1 MGTTTLDALT
11 IGTVTG
17 KDGGVSTTWDDVNRR
32 LVGAI
37 LALDLYDSLTVGD
50 RQPAPSRG
58 LFARKGRPAPR
69 RFVQITAAQTVLI
82 AECVGSASFGGDWPM
97 TPEQES
103 TLLRQGWEKPWTDS
117 DRTFQR
123 EAPLIGAPTLAL
135 ATVRALKLL
144 GSEVTELQFD
154 LTREEPE

>member
-1 MGTTTLDALT
+1 M
-11 IGTVTG
+11 
-17 KDGGVSTTWDDVNRR
+17 STSWDDVNRR

-37 LALDLYDSLTVGD
+37 LALDLHDSLTVGD
-50 RQPAPSRG
+50 RRSSGKRS
-58 LFARKGRPAPR
+58 LLGRRPTREPR

-82 AECVGSASFGGDWPM
+82 AECVGSTSFGGEWPM
-97 TPEQES
+97 TPEQEQ
-103 TLLRQGWEKPWTDS
+103 TLLRQGWERPWSDT

-135 ATVRALKLL
+135 ATVRALQTL
-144 GSEVTELQFD
+144 GSEVTALQFD